1 MIIRT
6 LKDIK
11 ISANKTLAAG
21 SEFNAEASENHNSI
35 VNIDI
40 DGQPFPL
47 FLKRD
52 CEIVQDELPTSQ
64 RDADKRAA
72 HAHVLLEMFKAN
84 RIAHPN
90 SGTIEVMG
98 RAKTEAEAYLEEVE
112 KW

>member
-1 MIIRT
+1 MKIRT

-11 ISANKTLAAG
+11 ISASKTLAAG
-21 SEFNAEASENHNSI
+21 SEFNAEASEKHSSI

-52 CEIVQDELPTSQ
+52 CEIVREAQPASQ
-64 RDADKRAA
+64 READKRAA

-84 RIAHPN
+84 RIAHPD
-90 SGTIEVMG
+90 SETLEVMG
-98 RAKTEAEAYLEEVE
+98 LAKTEAEAYLKEIGQ
-112 KW
+112 

>member
-1 MIIRT
+1 MKIRT

-11 ISANKTLAAG
+11 VSANKTLAVG
-21 SEFNAEASENHNSI
+21 SEFNAEASEKHSSI

-52 CEIVQDELPTSQ
+52 CEIVREERPTSQ
-64 RDADKRAA
+64 READKRAA

-84 RIAHPN
+84 RIAYP
-90 SGTIEVMG
+90 SESTPDVMC
-98 RAKTEAEAYLEEVE
+98 RAKTEAEAYLKEINQ
-112 KW
+112 W